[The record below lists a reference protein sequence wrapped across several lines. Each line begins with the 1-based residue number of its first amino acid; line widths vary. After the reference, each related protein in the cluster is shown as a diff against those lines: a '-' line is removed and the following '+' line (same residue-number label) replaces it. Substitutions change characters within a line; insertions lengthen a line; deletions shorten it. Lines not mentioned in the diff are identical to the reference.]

1 MHPGDYCI
9 VIAEDDDMLRYCTVR
24 LLKDHGYRIIE
35 AQDGKHA
42 LELLEKCDDAVHL
55 LITNYNMPHL
65 NGVELAREMRKKNE
79 RLLVLMISGS
89 TPDLAPN
96 DDFEVLP
103 KPYNEARLATTVR
116 QLLRRAGAATPPMA
130 ST

>member
-1 MHPGDYCI
+1 MHPRDYCI

-65 NGVELAREMRKKNE
+65 NGVELAREMRRKNE
-79 RLLVLMISGS
+79 RLLVLMISGN
-89 TPDLAPN
+89 TPDLDPN

-130 ST
+130 

>member
-1 MHPGDYCI
+1 MHPRDYCI

-65 NGVELAREMRKKNE
+65 NGVELAREMRRKNE
-79 RLLVLMISGS
+79 RLLVLMISGN
-89 TPDLAPN
+89 TPDLDPN

>member
-1 MHPGDYCI
+1 
-9 VIAEDDDMLRYCTVR
+9 MLRYCTVR

-65 NGVELAREMRKKNE
+65 NGVELAREMRRKNE
-79 RLLVLMISGS
+79 RLLVLMISGN
-89 TPDLAPN
+89 TPDLDPN

-130 ST
+130 